1 MQVFNKVDAVLAD
14 SVIETLEV
22 CAAGLVAVEGQ
33 AAKARE
39 PFIKQFR
46 ENVLPFM
53 VLDANGKLD
62 MDNKVNV
69 AVRNVFDMNG
79 RQSQI
84 KGSHYDCAYVLNAN
98 GDGIKVWT
106 KRRLLETHNDKGR
119 LTNAAAL
126 DKLESFTVS
135 ASVAYNDAKLKFDPL
150 VMMQI
155 IKPTVALMENARR
168 QAWSNLKK
176 GVENAVPQGRDD
188 SRHVENAIT
197 RELKHLETR
206 RKTHADKCGGKDEL
220 RQAVLTLKRLQGYN
234 C

>member
-1 MQVFNKVDAVLAD
+1 MQVFNKVDVVLAD
-14 SVIETLEV
+14 SVIETLDA
-22 CAAGLVAVEGQ
+22 CATGLVAVEGL

-39 PFIKQFR
+39 PFVKQFR

-53 VLDANGKLD
+53 VLDANGRLD

-69 AVRNVFDMNG
+69 AVRNVFDK
-79 RQSQI
+79 RARESQI

-106 KRRLLETHNDKGR
+106 KRRLLEERNDKGR
-119 LTNAAAL
+119 ITNAAAL

-135 ASVAYNDAKLKFDPL
+135 AAVAYNDAKVKFDPL

-155 IKPTVALMENARR
+155 IKPTVVGMENARR

-176 GVENAVPQGRDD
+176 NVEDAVPQGRDD

-197 RELKHLETR
+197 KEVKHLETR
-206 RKTHADKCGGKDEL
+206 RKTHADKCGSKEEV
-220 RQAVLTLKRLQGYN
+220 RQATLELKRLQGYD

>member
-1 MQVFNKVDAVLAD
+1 MQVANKVDVVVAQAVIDA
-14 SVIETLEV
+14 VEQT
-22 CAAGLVAVEGQ
+22 AAGLVTVEGQ
-33 AAKARE
+33 AAKGRE

-62 MDNKVNV
+62 TDNKLN
-69 AVRNVFDMNG
+69 AAIRGVFDSAAKA
-79 RQSQI
+79 SQI

-106 KRRLLETHNDKGR
+106 KRKLLEERNDKGR
-119 LTNAAAL
+119 ITNAAAL

-150 VMMQI
+150 VALQI
-155 IKPTVALMENARR
+155 IKPTVGLMENARR

-176 GVENAVPQGRDD
+176 GVEDVVPQGRDD

-197 RELKHLETR
+197 KEVKHVETR
-206 RKTHADKCGGKDEL
+206 RKTHADKCGSKEEV
-220 RQAVLTLKRLQGYN
+220 RQATLTLKRLQGYD